1 MGTIA
6 RRSHFGLVELLE
18 HDAAM
23 SPPSLVLRVHSSHSH
38 EPFMATQWS
47 QTFALF
53 FIGVFLLLAFFEV
66 GGAGSSLSCVDCV
79 MRRSAATRTH
89 SRTRHT
95 DIDYIA
101 RVRGRPSCR
110 TLWGSTAPGTRA
122 VRVTFGRIRC
132 GRRRIEGLVVERKRV
147 SRHGFEHGSVDTPV
161 RACPRHVHACAA
173 ARAVCTLRRR
183 HSFTCGCVCV
193 CVRVYFCVGVGVRR
207 GS

>member
-6 RRSHFGLVELLE
+6 GRSHFGLVELLE
-18 HDAAM
+18 HDAPM
-23 SPPSLVLRVHSSHSH
+23 IKCLLPRLRVQSRTVG
-38 EPFMATQWS
+38 MATQWS

-79 MRRSAATRTH
+79 MRRRAATRTH

-95 DIDYIA
+95 DIDWIT

-122 VRVTFGRIRC
+122 VRGTCGRIRC
-132 GRRRIEGLVVERKRV
+132 GRCRRIERLAVERKRV
-147 SRHGFEHGSVDTPV
+147 SRHGFEHGSVDTPL

-173 ARAVCTLRRR
+173 ARDVCTLRQR

-193 CVRVYFCVGVGVRR
+193 CVRAYFCVGVGVRR